1 MDGAR
6 VPPCVFVI
14 YGGRGDLA
22 RRKLLPSIARLL
34 DQGRW
39 PKEGLVL
46 GVGRDPDHSDEAY
59 RALVLDSLREAG
71 CASSSEWWKEHCFF
85 QPVPDD
91 GEGRYQDL
99 KGRINALESF
109 RALPSNRVFCLAIP
123 PGAVTGVVEGLGEVG
138 LNASPGWTRLLV
150 EKPFGRDLDSARELN
165 TFVHRHFEEEQI
177 YRIDHYLGKETVQNL
192 LVFRFA
198 NALFEPLWN
207 RDRID
212 SVQIT
217 VAETLGVGKR
227 AGYYD
232 GAGVVRDMV
241 QNHLTQLLALTAM
254 EVPGSFQADDIRQ
267 EKAKLLRSVVPIKF
281 DDVVLGQY
289 GPGEVSGEGVPGYLE
304 EWGIPGGSNT
314 PTYAAI
320 KIEIAN
326 WRWLGVP
333 FYLRTAKRM
342 PRRVSEIVISF
353 RCPPVS
359 IFQPFDACALHSNVL
374 VITIQPDEGFDLHF
388 EVKTP
393 GHGLGIQRERLRFR
407 YAEAFRPLPDAYE
420 TLLMDVLEGDQTLFV
435 HEDEVEG
442 SWRLYTPLLTATL
455 PVHPYAAGTWGPPA
469 ARELISGSAEGW
481 MTR

>member
-1 MDGAR
+1 MDDER

-14 YGGRGDLA
+14 HGGRGDLA
-22 RRKLLPSIARLL
+22 RRKLLPSITRLL

-39 PKEGLVL
+39 PQEGVVL

-59 RALVLDSLREAG
+59 RSLVLDELREAG
-71 CASSSEWWKEHCFF
+71 CAGSAQWWKDHCYY

-91 GEGRYQDL
+91 GEGRYEDL
-99 KGRINALESF
+99 KGRILALEAAH
-109 RALPSNRVFCLAIP
+109 ALPGNRVFCLAVP
-123 PGAVTGVVEGLGEVG
+123 PRAVTDVVEGLGEVG
-138 LNASPGWTRLLV
+138 LNESRGWTRLLI
-150 EKPFGRDLDSARELN
+150 EKPFGRDLASARELN
-165 TFVHRHFEEEQI
+165 TFVHRQFGEEQI
-177 YRIDHYLGKETVQNL
+177 FRIDHYLGKETVQNL

-217 VAETLGVGKR
+217 VAETLGVGSR

-267 EKAKLLRSVVPIKF
+267 EKAKLLRSVAPIKF

-289 GPGEVSGEGVPGYLE
+289 GPGEVSGENVPGYLQE
-304 EWGIPGGSNT
+304 KGIPPESKT
-314 PTYAAI
+314 PTFAAI
-320 KIEIAN
+320 KLEIAN

-342 PRRVSEIVISF
+342 PRRVSEIVVSF

-359 IFQPFDACALHSNVL
+359 IFQPFDSCALHSNLL

-393 GHGLGIQRERLRFR
+393 GQPLGMQRQRLRFR
-407 YAEAFRPLPDAYE
+407 YAETFRPLPDAYE

-442 SWRLYTPLLTATL
+442 SWGLYTPLLTAGL
-455 PVHPYAAGTWGPPA
+455 PVRPYAAGTWGPPE
-469 ARELISGSAEGW
+469 ARELTRGSMEGW
-481 MTR
+481 LTR

>member
-1 MDGAR
+1 MDDAR

-14 YGGRGDLA
+14 HGGRGDLA
-22 RRKLLPSIARLL
+22 RRKLLPTIARLL
-34 DQGRW
+34 ERGRW
-39 PKEGLVL
+39 PQEGLVL
-46 GVGRDPDHSDEAY
+46 GVGRDPGHSDEAY
-59 RALVLDSLREAG
+59 LELVLDSLNDAG
-71 CASSSEWWKEHCFF
+71 CAGSAEWWKEHCFY

-91 GEGRYQDL
+91 GEGRYEDL
-99 KGRINALESF
+99 KGRLSALESAH
-109 RALPSNRVFCLAIP
+109 ALPGNRVFCLAIP
-123 PGAVTGVVEGLGEVG
+123 PDAVTGVVEGLGEVG

-150 EKPFGRDLDSARELN
+150 EKPFGRDLNSARELN
-165 TFVHRHFEEEQI
+165 AFVHLHFGEEQI

-217 VAETLGVGKR
+217 VAETLGVGSR

-254 EVPGSFQADDIRQ
+254 EVPGSFLADDIRQ
-267 EKAKLLRSVVPIKF
+267 EKAKLLRSVAPIKF

-289 GPGEVSGEGVPGYLE
+289 GPGEISGENVPGYFQE
-304 EWGIPGGSNT
+304 QGIPGGSRT

-320 KIEIAN
+320 KLEIAN

-333 FYLRTAKRM
+333 FYLRTAKRL

-359 IFQPFDACALHSNVL
+359 IFQPFDTCALHSNLL
-374 VITIQPDEGFDLHF
+374 VMTIQPDEGLDLHF

-393 GHGLGIQRERLRFR
+393 GQPLAMQRQRLRFR
-407 YAEAFRPLPDAYE
+407 YAETFRPLPDAYE

-442 SWRLYTPLLTATL
+442 SWRLYTPLLSAEV
-455 PVHPYAAGTWGPPA
+455 PVRPYAAGTWGPQE
-469 ARELISGSAEGW
+469 ARDLISGSMEGW
-481 MTR
+481 LTR